1 MFSIISRFIV
11 NPKFTFDICFNAI
24 LILVFIFN
32 KNYLEEDLIIGLF
45 SSIILF
51 FIFFSLHELKKE
63 SLRELRLKIK
73 KVYRI
78 QNELLEVYY
87 FFVSTVSK
95 FFFKYLKKITSRFF
109 FIKLNITNNFTN
121 SSQRV
126 MKIKKEY
133 SRILIKLNKIL
144 FNAKLKQKTF
154 LTKLIYL
161 KSLNL
166 KILNKLVLKLSLKL
180 INIL

>member
-1 MFSIISRFIV
+1 MFSIISKFIV

-24 LILVFIFN
+24 LILVFVFN

-78 QNELLEVYY
+78 QNELLEMYF

-95 FFFKYLKKITSRFF
+95 FFLKYLKKITSKFF
-109 FIKLNITNNFTN
+109 F
-121 SSQRV
+121 
-126 MKIKKEY
+126 
-133 SRILIKLNKIL
+133 IKLNKIL
-144 FNAKLKQKTF
+144 FNAKWKQKGF
-154 LTKLIYL
+154 LTRLVYL
-161 KSLNL
+161 KYLNL
-166 KILNKLVLKLSLKL
+166 NILNKLVLKLNVRL
-180 INIL
+180 ISIL

>member
-1 MFSIISRFIV
+1 MFSIISKFII
-11 NPKFTFDICFNAI
+11 NPKFSFDIAFNAI

-51 FIFFSLHELKKE
+51 FFFFSLHELKKE

-95 FFFKYLKKITSRFF
+95 FFLKYLKKITSRFF
-109 FIKLNITNNFTN
+109 FIKLN
-121 SSQRV
+121 
-126 MKIKKEY
+126 
-133 SRILIKLNKIL
+133 KIL
-144 FNAKLKQKTF
+144 FNAKLKQKKF

-161 KSLNL
+161 KYLNL
-166 KILNKLVLKLSLKL
+166 NILNKLVLKLNLKL

>member
-78 QNELLEVYY
+78 QNELLEVFIFLFLLFLN
-87 FFVSTVSK
+87 FFS
-95 FFFKYLKKITSRFF
+95 
-109 FIKLNITNNFTN
+109 NI
-121 SSQRV
+121 
-126 MKIKKEY
+126 
-133 SRILIKLNKIL
+133 
-144 FNAKLKQKTF
+144 
-154 LTKLIYL
+154 
-161 KSLNL
+161 
-166 KILNKLVLKLSLKL
+166 
-180 INIL
+180 

>member
-1 MFSIISRFIV
+1 MGISKFIV

-24 LILVFIFN
+24 LILVFVFN

-78 QNELLEVYY
+78 QNELLEMY
-87 FFVSTVSK
+87 FFCFNS
-95 FFFKYLKKITSRFF
+95 FKVLFEIFEE
-109 FIKLNITNNFTN
+109 NNF
-121 SSQRV
+121 
-126 MKIKKEY
+126 KIFFY
-133 SRILIKLNKIL
+133 
-144 FNAKLKQKTF
+144 
-154 LTKLIYL
+154 
-161 KSLNL
+161 
-166 KILNKLVLKLSLKL
+166 
-180 INIL
+180 